1 MQYFGDY
8 NKGETVRIPFNT
20 SGADGASITIATN
33 GTPKAYV
40 DGSTTEITTGVTLT
54 EDQDAITGRH
64 FIVVDTTGSGFTIG
78 SDVDVAIDANTID
91 GKTVNA
97 WVGKFS
103 LNKKTALTPVVGLA
117 QAGAAGSITLPASAS
132 STNDLYKG
140 AIITV
145 VYGTGAGQ
153 SRLCTGYV
161 GSTKVASVDPN
172 WAVTPDT
179 TSAHVVTATA
189 PSPATA
195 LPDVNTKTIGG
206 QTASAAGTVT
216 FPNATLAS
224 TTNITSATVDV
235 TKWNGSA
242 VATPDTAGYPKI
254 TIKNGTGTGELD
266 FTSGVVKANL
276 AQILGTALTETAG
289 QIAAAF
295 RQFFNI
301 ASPTSTMNTI
311 TAVTTVNGLASNVIT
326 AAAINTGAITN
337 AKFAAG
343 AIDATAIATDAITAA
358 KLAADAGAE
367 IADAVWD
374 EVLSGHTTA
383 GTAGKGLIDSSSA
396 GNPWSTDLVSGY
408 TGTQAGNILNAVKAK
423 TDQLAF
429 STANQVDAQVKSM
442 AANTV
447 TASAVATDAVTEL
460 QSGLATAS
468 ALSTAQSDLT
478 TIKGAVDTEVAA
490 ILAAVDTEVAA
501 IKAKTDQLTFTV
513 SNQVDANM
521 QSINDA
527 TVTGNGVSPKFGV

>member
-301 ASPTSTMNTI
+301 ASPTSTMNTL
-311 TAVTTVNGLASNVIT
+311 TTVTNVTTVNGLAANVIT
-326 AAAINTGAITN
+326 AASM
-337 AKFAAG
+337 
-343 AIDATAIATDAITAA
+343 AT
-358 KLAADAGAE
+358 DAGAE